1 MSLQSVLEDYR
12 NDKYK
17 NTMPSPYGLQRYSA
31 NHVFDEDKS
40 VKWNKEQVVLKNK
53 ERTDKREEYRK
64 ESNKLENQ
72 LREDISNAIA
82 EEYGFNKEQADII
95 LGYAYEQ
102 HHSSGYYEVI
112 NSLGELCD
120 VFESFKNAE
129 K

>member
-17 NTMPSPYGLQRYSA
+17 NTMPSPYDLQRYSA

-64 ESNKLENQ
+64 ESNRLENQ

-95 LGYAYEQ
+95 LGYAYER